1 MYRTILLA
9 ILALA
14 IAGCTTP
21 SGDGVGTFDG
31 DMNELERVSYERI
44 GDVRIIY
51 YVKETMVESARDKG
65 TLTKQERQL
74 HVLVNRSHTLRQGVP
89 DHKLPPE
96 ERFLYNNEMHDL
108 LVVFKDQL
116 GFFEPGNATN
126 ILGEDAVAW
135 ADRDRSVTRVIAV
148 EQILDGKVNTSYFAR
163 RMREDVDDP
172 DRAKTFNQCQAFFL
186 EALAKSIPR
195 GSADYGESK
204 DDALGRR
211 R

>member
-1 MYRTILLA
+1 MHRTIFA
-9 ILALA
+9 SILALA

-21 SGDGVGTFDG
+21 SGTGVGTFDG
-31 DMNELERVSYERI
+31 DMNELERVSYERT

-51 YVKETMVESARDKG
+51 YVKETMVESARDKR
-65 TLTKQERQL
+65 TMTKQERQL

-96 ERFLYNNEMHDL
+96 ERFLYNNEMHDV

-116 GFFEPGNATN
+116 GFFEPGIAKN

-135 ADRDRSVTRVIAV
+135 ADRDRRVTRVIAV
-148 EQILDGKVNTSYFAR
+148 EQILDGKINTSYFAR
-163 RMREDVDDP
+163 HIDEHDVNP
-172 DRAKTFNQCQAFFL
+172 ERAKTFNECQAFFL